1 MKNAEEVD
9 DICFMNSK
17 IASAASDIEDSR
29 YVLYLRLLRGEDKV
43 DLLLSWFG
51 GSEFRLHLL
60 YRATEDGFTANDFHS
75 KCDNHGPTISLV
87 ESSTLTD

>member
-1 MKNAEEVD
+1 MKNAEEVE

-29 YVLYLRLLRGEDKV
+29 LLRGEDKL

-51 GSEFRLHLL
+51 GSEIRLHLL

-87 ESSTLTD
+87 ESST